1 MYDSIEDDL
10 RVIKYYRLHFFLLPM
25 ADELAQYNE
34 IYSKYFGTPV
44 MDRPFYA
51 KWVRS
56 VGGATTTTVRSA
68 QGFENYILNCEEYK
82 SYLYNR
88 YRVVYDNFIGTSDN
102 LRKSFNE
109 FMTSHGGKVG
119 RIMLDDAVIKNYIK
133 KLPEFAEKYTEV
145 ISTLYRMVNKEAIP
159 ENLLELYLNN
169 FRESDNYEIEQLNE
183 DILKG
188 CVPSVGKVMGS
199 NVLLEIKDVWQSIHS
214 DAPTSSQ
221 INELLTQL
229 GNSRFMLQTLV
240 QQFSLFRNSRIDAIQ
255 ASFVKEFEREI
266 SVPEFLKLYA
276 GISKNTTTTVDID
289 YGVLRAQHTE
299 HFNAVKTL
307 YTRFIDEPIPEIDF
321 IKRYIYVI
329 DDPEYKQIIIAEL
342 VGSKSYE
349 VRMKETIRKVYQS
362 LFGNHVEED
371 DEAYMFEQLKNKS
384 IDLANQEV
392 STVVTA
398 LKEETD
404 RYIQNLQLHYDTIL
418 KRSPDI
424 LECRLYKEIYRQ
436 DHDMPKT
443 ELRIKEDL
451 YTSLEYHEILK
462 QKIRA
467 SFKSTFSKDPLP
479 SQVYSMLNATLR
491 SPDIMRD
498 DALLDKFVSS
508 YQT

>member
-1 MYDSIEDDL
+1 
-10 RVIKYYRLHFFLLPM
+10 M

-34 IYSKYFGTPV
+34 LYSKYFGAPA
-44 MDRPFYA
+44 MDRAFYA

-56 VGGATTTTVRSA
+56 VGNATTTIRSA

-82 SYLYNR
+82 TYIFNR
-88 YRVVYDNFIGTSDN
+88 YRVIYDNFIGASDN
-102 LRKSFNE
+102 LRKSFTD
-109 FMTSHGGKVG
+109 FMSSHGGKVG
-119 RIMLDDAVIKNYIK
+119 RIMLDDAVIANYIK
-133 KLPEFAEKYTEV
+133 QLPEFTEKYTEV
-145 ISTLYRMVNKEAIP
+145 ISTLYRMVNKEDIP
-159 ENLLELYLNN
+159 GNLLELYLNN
-169 FRESDNYEIEQLNE
+169 FKVSDSYEIEQLNE

-188 CVPSVGKVMGS
+188 SVPSVGKVMGS
-199 NVLLEIKDVWQSIHS
+199 NILLEIKDVWKSIHADGPS
-214 DAPTSSQ
+214 SSQ

-229 GNSRFMLQTLV
+229 GNSRFMLQTLI

-255 ASFVKEFEREI
+255 TSFAGKFEREI

-276 GISKNTTTTVDID
+276 GISKTTDFDVD
-289 YGVLRAQHTE
+289 YEALRVQHNE

-307 YTRFIDEPIPEIDF
+307 YTRYIDEAISEIDF
-321 IKRYIYVI
+321 IKRYIYVV
-329 DDPEYKQIIIAEL
+329 DDPEYREQIIAEL

-349 VRMKETIRKVYQS
+349 VRMKETIHKVYQS
-362 LFGNHVEED
+362 LFGQHVEDD

-436 DHDMPKT
+436 DHDMSKT

-462 QKIRA
+462 QKLRV
-467 SFKSTFSKDPLP
+467 SFKSTFGKDPLP

-491 SPDIMRD
+491 SSDTMRD
-498 DALLDKFVSS
+498 DGLLGQFVSN
-508 YQT
+508 YQS